1 MARDKALFL
10 PASIDMFS
18 HFSTKRNLLW
28 YLLVASCQGA
38 SNEYTQHIFSWR
50 SKKNIAEVLLM
61 STRNMFLW
69 RNKKKTLLSK
79 AMDQFLVVTI
89 FLTLNTV
96 EPQ

>member
-1 MARDKALFL
+1 MRT
-10 PASIDMFS
+10 
-18 HFSTKRNLLW
+18 H
-28 YLLVASCQGA
+28 
-38 SNEYTQHIFSWR
+38 
-50 SKKNIAEVLLM
+50 
-61 STRNMFLW
+61 NMFLW

>member
-1 MARDKALFL
+1 MARDNALFQ
-10 PASIDMFS
+10 PESIDIFP
-18 HFSTKRNLLW
+18 HFSTKKNILW
-28 YLLVASCQGA
+28 YLLVASCQVA
-38 SNEYTQHIFSWR
+38 SNEYPLHIFSWR

-61 STRNMFLW
+61 STHMFLW
-69 RNKKKTLLSK
+69 RNKKKKLLSR